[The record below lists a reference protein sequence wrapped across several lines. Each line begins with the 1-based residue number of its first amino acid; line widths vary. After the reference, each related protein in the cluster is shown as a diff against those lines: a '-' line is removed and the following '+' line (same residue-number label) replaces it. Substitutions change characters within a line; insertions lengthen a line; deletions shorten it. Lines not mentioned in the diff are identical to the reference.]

1 MAQLTYT
8 LREVEC
14 PDGQKA
20 TVVELNGSVDPSS
33 IDDFDAIFDT
43 LLEQG
48 SVRIVMDLAK
58 LKYINST
65 GMGMMVQYYD
75 QLTDEGGGLVLMTVQ
90 AKIIL
95 VLEMLG
101 LQELFPIVATEDEA
115 IAALMGKDV
124 TPASIEVKLEDAT
137 TPHAQGGST
146 ANCGSCGA
154 DLIVGGAGTYLCPRC
169 RAVIEVEKSGVCHT
183 SSPAGAGSV
192 EISIPAVGA
201 FYKSAAALMAR
212 IGIKSGL
219 DDASA
224 MSAAAAI
231 QTALGRLGE
240 FCLDEYTRETHRLQM
255 IGSGTEHSFEVRIFC
270 SGRPLGDE
278 NELAS
283 CRSGFDDLH
292 LLAVPGGN
300 IVCLSK
306 SIR

>member
-8 LREVEC
+8 LREVDC

-48 SVRIVMDLAK
+48 SIRIVMDLAK

-101 LQELFPIVATEDEA
+101 LQELFPIVATEEEA
-115 IAALMGKDV
+115 INALMGKDV
-124 TPASIEVKLEDAT
+124 TPASVEVKLEDAA
-137 TPHAQGGST
+137 TPHAQGGNTVS
-146 ANCGSCGA
+146 CGSCGA
-154 DLIVGGAGTYLCPRC
+154 DLIVSGAGTYLCPRC
-169 RAVIEVEKSGVCHT
+169 RAVLEVEKSGRCNT

-212 IGIKSGL
+212 IGIKAGL
-219 DDASA
+219 DDAAA
-224 MSAAAAI
+224 MAAASSI
-231 QTALGRLGE
+231 QNTLGRLGE
-240 FCLDEYTRETHRLQM
+240 LCLDEYSRETHRLQM

-270 SGRPLGDE
+270 SGRPIGDDS
-278 NELAS
+278 AFAGS
-283 CRSGFDDLH
+283 RGGFDDLR

-306 SIR
+306 TV